1 MSSTRFFGARTRFL
15 TRFAFGLGLSV
26 VTSCAPPDDIP
37 EPVEPI
43 EPAITSDELYSTD
56 RLPRFDITLDANAW
70 ATLEAEPKEWVRGT
84 FQYEDS
90 IYENVGVR
98 LKGNHSFRSLDE
110 KASFKIKF
118 NEYISGTRFL
128 GLEGMTLNSMVVD
141 GSMLRE
147 WISYRVFRQ
156 LGVPAPRAG
165 YAEVY
170 VNGDPFG
177 LYLNLEPY
185 DDSFLQRVYADP
197 SGNLYESES
206 SADIHGD
213 VEKWDQDEGSDHSR
227 ADIMALS
234 ELAQREGNEVFYG
247 DEAAIDMPRF
257 LAFLAGEA
265 IVGHFDGH
273 MGGHNFF
280 IYHEPAAQQWTYLPW
295 GLDQALA
302 RKPSPY
308 AHEGYLGEKC
318 MLDGQCLEDYVKAS
332 NVALTQLGKIDFEAE
347 VGQVIALTDEAMQ
360 NDPRRPYST
369 DTVASG
375 RERSLGYITTRAD
388 DLAPALDCLVD
399 GEQPD
404 ADGDGFGPCFQDC
417 DETNPN
423 IHPEA
428 EELCDGIDNDCSGFV
443 DDVPSCEC
451 PSVTVEGRTFYLC
464 LNRLTWLQSRDYCA
478 EQGRVLAQ
486 FDSAE
491 QMAEVWAAADE
502 IASGR
507 WAIGLNDRE
516 VEEDYRWPDG
526 TTPSFS
532 GWADGE
538 PAHVLDWFD
547 CVMLH
552 GDGLWHEC
560 NCIEKGSF
568 ICTDDLSEGE

>member
-1 MSSTRFFGARTRFL
+1 MNRLGLRTRFMTAVAL
-15 TRFAFGLGLSV
+15 GLGLGLAA
-26 VTSCAPPDDIP
+26 SCGPPELP
-37 EPVEPI
+37 EPVEPV
-43 EPAITSDELYSTD
+43 EPAINSDELYSLD
-56 RLPRFDITLDANAW
+56 RLPRFDITLDAAAW
-70 ATLEAEPKEWVRGT
+70 AALEAEPKEWVRGR

-90 IYENVGVR
+90 VYENVGVR

-128 GLEGMTLNSMVVD
+128 GLEGLTLNSMVVD

-156 LGVPAPRAG
+156 LGVPAPRVG
-165 YAEVY
+165 YAEVF
-170 VNGDPFG
+170 VNDEPYG

-197 SGNLYESES
+197 TGNLYESES

-213 VEKWDQDEGSDHSR
+213 IEKWDQDEGSDHSR
-227 ADIMALS
+227 QDIAAFS

-247 DEAAIDMPRF
+247 PESVVDMPRF

-273 MGGHNFF
+273 MAGHNFF
-280 IYHEPAAQQWTYLPW
+280 IYHEPAAGTWTYLPW

-302 RKPSPY
+302 RRPDPY
-308 AHEGYLGEKC
+308 AQNGFLGDKC
-318 MLDGQCLEDYVKAS
+318 LHDERCLVDYVNAS
-332 NVALTQLGKIDFEAE
+332 NVALTQLAKIDFEAE
-347 VGQVIALTDEAMQ
+347 VAQAIELTDDAMRE
-360 NDPRRPYST
+360 DPRRPYSV
-369 DTVASG
+369 DTVLSG

-388 DLAPALDCLVD
+388 DLAPPLDCLVD

-417 DETNPN
+417 DESNPD

-428 EELCDGIDNDCSGFV
+428 EELCDGIDNDCSGFI

-464 LNRLTWLQSRDYCA
+464 LNRLTWLQSREYCA

-486 FDSAE
+486 FDSPE

-526 TTPSFS
+526 SAPTFS
-532 GWADGE
+532 GWAEGE

-547 CVMLH
+547 CVFLH

-568 ICTDDLSEGE
+568 ICTDDESAGE